1 MALLDGGAACSA
13 LPEEV
18 ALAIIGYALKQVETG
33 KYTEGSRNYPLVRL
47 QRLVKKPRID
57 GVAAGAPIEIT
68 YTVVLR
74 TEFVPA
80 GADSGPT
87 KDLCFKVFPRGTCQV
102 PGVIIGFPV
111 LDAEPYGLGWVT
123 QPTMRFFSALRVS
136 LPRLE
141 LERRNQYVEAKKL
154 HYEHAPQA
162 ARDIARLC
170 LENVA
175 PMA

>member
-1 MALLDGGAACSA
+1 MALLDGGATCSA

-18 ALAIIGYALKQVETG
+18 ALVIIGYALKQVEAGT
-33 KYTEGSRNYPLVRL
+33 YTEGCRTYPLVRQ
-47 QRLVKKPRID
+47 QRLVKRPRID

-74 TEFVPA
+74 TEFVPT

-87 KDLCFKVFPRGTCQV
+87 KDLYFKVFPKGTCQV

-123 QPTMRFFSALRVS
+123 QPTMHFFSALRVS

-141 LERRNQYVEAKKL
+141 LERRNQ
-154 HYEHAPQA
+154 
-162 ARDIARLC
+162 
-170 LENVA
+170 
-175 PMA
+175 